1 MEETFFFHKNGSALS
16 LKEKREVTTKQLL
29 LSVMGKRKRR
39 VWKKSREKWNGTGSF
54 QMGWDCGLVRACAT
68 TVYGIRYGTV
78 RYCQAV

>member
-1 MEETFFFHKNGSALS
+1 MEETFSFRKNGSVLS

-54 QMGWDCGLVRACAT
+54 EMDGIVGWCKLGHFVLVLP
-68 TVYGIRYGTV
+68 
-78 RYCQAV
+78 